1 MDEYKQSNGILDV
14 RVDDRMVHGIVA
26 TQWIPSAK
34 ATRAMVVNKRASE
47 STMTRQA
54 LKLGTPAGVHLS
66 VLAPEKAI
74 ANIQNGNYENQR
86 VFVVGRYIKDIY
98 DLYKGG
104 VKFAR
109 VNLGNVTQNIG
120 KTTKLDKTVRVTDE
134 ELTQLKE
141 MADAGIRI
149 TCQFRTDDPEKEAKL
164 NIIDHLIQK
173 SQKISLVSTLWYSK
187 IVLPDIHFNCEVKV
201 YV

>member
-1 MDEYKQSNGILDV
+1 M
-14 RVDDRMVHGIVA
+14 R
-26 TQWIPSAK
+26 
-34 ATRAMVVNKRASE
+34 
-47 STMTRQA
+47 
-54 LKLGTPAGVHLS
+54 
-66 VLAPEKAI
+66 
-74 ANIQNGNYENQR
+74 NY
-86 VFVVGRYIKDIY
+86 
-98 DLYKGG
+98 YKGG

-164 NIIDHLIQK
+164 N
-173 SQKISLVSTLWYSK
+173 
-187 IVLPDIHFNCEVKV
+187 
-201 YV
+201 

>member
-14 RVDDRMVHGIVA
+14 RVYDRMVHGIVA

-98 DLYKGG
+98 GLYKGG

-164 NIIDHLIQK
+164 N
-173 SQKISLVSTLWYSK
+173 
-187 IVLPDIHFNCEVKV
+187 
-201 YV
+201 